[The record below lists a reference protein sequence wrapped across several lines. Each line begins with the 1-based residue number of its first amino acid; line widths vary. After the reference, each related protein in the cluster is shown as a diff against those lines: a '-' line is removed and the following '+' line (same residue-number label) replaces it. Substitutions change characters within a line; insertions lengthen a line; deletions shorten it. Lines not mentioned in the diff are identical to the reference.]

1 MVAVRSFVAVSL
13 LLSCLAAICR
23 GGVLFSSLQ
32 RTLLVD
38 STHTQDEVFKA
49 GNDQITISWSL
60 NRSAGSDSSYRSV
73 KVKLCFATISQKDR
87 AWRKT
92 VDDLSKDKTC
102 TFKIVDRPYTPTSN
116 NSFTWTI
123 ERDVPTAMYF
133 IRVYAFNAEGHE
145 VAYGDTTNQAKTAN
159 LFQIQAITGRH
170 LSLDIASVCFSAFSI
185 LSLAFFFY
193 IEKRKARIA
202 SK

>member
-1 MVAVRSFVAVSL
+1 
-13 LLSCLAAICR
+13 
-23 GGVLFSSLQ
+23 VLFSSLQ

-49 GNDQITISWSL
+49 GDDQITISWSL
-60 NRSAGSDSSYRSV
+60 NRSAASDSSYRSV
-73 KVKLCFATISQKDR
+73 KLKLCFAPISQKDR